1 MPEISLTDWVDFVI
15 TAGPPQFTKVKE
27 LAGRGEYDPRFDF
40 WKPLREGLQNYHQG
54 RAKLDEVLS
63 GLKDPKKLKRY
74 PDAIKA
80 YQKFVGKK
88 HVAWFKPPSAL
99 WTYGGLV
106 VRINPEL
113 GLQFEGRKHV
123 VKLYFKE
130 EKPTKQRLNVVLAMM
145 RAALNLEEGTVP
157 AVLDVSSC
165 RLIMPKPIE
174 QDLLPMLQAQAIAFV
189 HMWNAVCAIPIAIS
203 AASSR

>member
-27 LAGRGEYDPRFDF
+27 LAARGEYDPRFDF
-40 WKPLREGLQNYHQG
+40 WKPLREGLQSDHQG
-54 RAKLDEVLS
+54 RTKLEDVLL

-80 YQKFVGKK
+80 YKKFVGKK
-88 HVAWFKPPSAL
+88 HLAWFKPPSAL
-99 WTYGGLV
+99 WTYGGLT
-106 VRINPEL
+106 VRVNPEL
-113 GLQFEGRKHV
+113 GLQFDGKKHV

-145 RAALNLEEGTVP
+145 RVALNLGESAVP

-165 RLIMPKPIE
+165 RLITPRLVE

-189 HMWNAVCAIPIAIS
+189 HMWNAVSAPPIAMS
-203 AASSR
+203 AVSSG

>member
-27 LAGRGEYDPRFDF
+27 LAARGEYDPRFDF
-40 WKPLREGLQNYHQG
+40 WRPLREGLQNHHQG
-54 RAKLDEVLS
+54 KAKLEDVIP

-88 HVAWFKPPSAL
+88 HLAWFKPPSAP
-99 WTYGGLV
+99 WTYGGLT
-106 VRINPEL
+106 VRVNPEL
-113 GLQFEGRKHV
+113 GLQFDGKKHV

-145 RAALNLEEGTVP
+145 RAALDLEEGTVP

-165 RLIMPKPIE
+165 RLITPKPIE
-174 QDLLPMLQAQAIAFV
+174 QDLLPMLQAQAISFV
-189 HMWNAVCAIPIAIS
+189 HMWNAVYVIRIAMS

>member
-27 LAGRGEYDPRFDF
+27 LASRGEYDPRFDF

-54 RAKLDEVLS
+54 KAKLENSLL

-80 YQKFVGKK
+80 YQKFIGKK
-88 HVAWFKPPSAL
+88 HWAWFKPPSAL
-99 WTYGGLV
+99 WSYGGLT
-106 VRINPEL
+106 VRVNPEL
-113 GLQFEGRKHV
+113 GLQFDGKKHV
-123 VKLYFKE
+123 VKLYCKE

-145 RAALNLEEGTVP
+145 RVALNLGESAVP

-165 RLIMPKPIE
+165 RLITPKPVE
-174 QDLLPMLQAQAIAFV
+174 HDLLPMLQAQAIAFV
-189 HMWNAVCAIPIAIS
+189 HMWNAVRAPVAIAAGVS
-203 AASSR
+203 AR